1 MQFRLPLLTFLTIP
15 SLAAAAVMSTFAS
28 TEWTLQG
35 LYRVCDSE
43 DTSCTWTFRIN
54 TNEAGVDVTP
64 CLYVVYSLMNG
75 TNSTI
80 PASQAD
86 GGPTT
91 CGAFNITSGWSDQFG
106 ADQGF
111 TTLSVVDYVNMLIVW
126 AGYTD
131 AIVANE
137 ALVSPDLSFPV
148 QMLPM

>member
-1 MQFRLPLLTFLTIP
+1 MQFKLPLLTCLTIP
-15 SLAAAAVMSTFAS
+15 SLAAAAAISTFAA

-43 DTSCTWTFRIN
+43 DTSCTWNFRIN
-54 TNEAGVDVTP
+54 TNEPNVTATP
-64 CLYVVYSLMNG
+64 CSYIVYSAMNG
-75 TNSTI
+75 TDTI
-80 PASQAD
+80 PASQAN

-106 ADQGF
+106 EDQGF
-111 TTLSVVDYVNMLIVW
+111 TTLSVVDYAKMLIAW